1 MSFFLIALIL
11 GIIGAGIIFISYE
24 AEMSAKATAFGIL
37 TVIYTLVGWWIM
49 YAVMASFAYPLLGWL
64 GFLLFWWWVISCLVA
79 GLLSGGEWNWAN
91 LFPIIYIILI
101 VIVLISN
108 MKCTNSGTYSRLI
121 GEIKDKNQKHWSQDI
136 QPLDPTHIRLVPQ
149 ELAISL
155 AKTTLTQDGA
165 TLGSQFPLD
174 EDHITLQKINSDY
187 YYLIPLDFKGYS
199 VWTQADYVPG
209 YVKVS
214 ATDPYAK
221 PLLITGLKMKYTP
234 DAFFSN
240 NLERVLYWKYYDK
253 ILCDYSFEEDDS
265 NHVFWVITV
274 CHTTIGYWGDV
285 VDGVIIFDPQTGTDE
300 FVSIKEIENNHKY
313 DWVDR
318 VIPTEL
324 IKNNIDYWGGLK
336 NGWWNNFWSKVN
348 ILKGETPTINYSA
361 DGRCV
366 IVTPITSVN
375 HKDEAMTGLMYT
387 DARTGQSTYY
397 ATSGGA
403 TEKAIIDAVNSQV
416 AYKKWHAS
424 AQIVYENVYGKLSAL
439 VPILGENGNYQGLA
453 IVENENKQ
461 VAVGDNPKNA
471 LMIFQKLLMA
481 AGGQITTE
489 NSKDF
494 MEYTGKIQ
502 RLGWDISGS
511 NSEKQYYILFDDFK
525 NSFIVNS
532 MTQSELSLTR
542 EGDEVSIKYIVSDQA
557 AVPVVSFRN
566 LTLDLQSSKN
576 EQSVQ
581 AQMTDRKDQ
590 VRDKEDI
597 KDFKETI
604 KQMSDE
610 DIKEMMTKQQK
621 K

>member
-11 GIIGAGIIFISYE
+11 GVIGAGIVFISKKID
-24 AEMSAKATAFGIL
+24 ASAKAIAFGIL
-37 TVIYTLVGWWIM
+37 TVIYTLVGWWLL
-49 YAVMASFAYPLLGWL
+49 YAGMPTFAYPLLGWI
-64 GFLLFWWWVISCLVA
+64 GFLLFVWWFISCCITAVWSERWSW
-79 GLLSGGEWNWAN
+79 GN
-91 LFPIIYIILI
+91 LFPIIYI
-101 VIVLISN
+101 VLIIIAGVSN
-108 MKCTNSGTYSRLI
+108 MECTNSSAFSQLI

-136 QPLDPTHIRLVPQ
+136 QPLDPTHIRLVPK

-155 AKTTLTQDGA
+155 AKTTLTQDGT

-174 EDHITLQKINSDY
+174 EKHITLQKINNDY
-187 YYLIPLDFKGYS
+187 YYLIPLDFKGYG

-221 PLLITGLKMKYTP
+221 PILITGLKMKYTP
-234 DAFFSN
+234 DAFFGN
-240 NLERVLYWKYYDK
+240 NLERMLYWKYYNK

-274 CHTTIGYWGDV
+274 CRTTIGYWGDV
-285 VDGVIIFDPQTGTDE
+285 VDGVIVFDPQTGTDE

-313 DWVDR
+313 DWIDR

-324 IKNNIDYWGGLK
+324 IEKYINYWGGLK
-336 NGWWNNFWSKVN
+336 NGWWNSLWGKIN

-375 HKDEAMTGLMYT
+375 HNDEAMTGLMYT

-403 TEKAIIDAVNSQV
+403 TEEAIVDAVNSKI

-424 AQIVYENVYGKLSAL
+424 SQIVYENIYGKLSAL

-461 VAVGDNPKNA
+461 VADGDNPKNA
-471 LMIFQKLLMA
+471 LMAFQKLLMV

-511 NSEKQYYILFDDFK
+511 NSEKQYYLYFPDFK

-532 MTQSELSLTR
+532 LTQSELSLTR

-566 LTLDLQSSKN
+566 LTLNLQSSKN
-576 EQSVQ
+576 EQNVQ
-581 AQMTDRKDQ
+581 TQMTDRQDK
-590 VRDKEDI
+590 VRDKGDI

-610 DIKEMMTKQQK
+610 DIKEIMTKQQK